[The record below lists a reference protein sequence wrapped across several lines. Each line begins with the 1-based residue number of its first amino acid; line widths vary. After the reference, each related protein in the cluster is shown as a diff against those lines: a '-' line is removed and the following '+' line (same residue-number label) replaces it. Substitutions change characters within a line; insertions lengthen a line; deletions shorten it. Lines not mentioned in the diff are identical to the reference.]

1 MKKLI
6 IVAAFLS
13 MGQVGFTQEVGVRFG
28 DVLGNNIAL
37 DAILNTG
44 KFNRLHADVSFGD
57 GVGVEL
63 LWDFLYRHLSGEAFR
78 WYVGAG
84 VSTLIDDPFWLGV
97 SGEAGLEYKFN
108 KIPLS
113 LSADWRPT
121 FYFIDETDFR
131 SGGFGVN
138 ACWVF
143 GKSATPNE

>member
-6 IVAAFLS
+6 IAAAFVMVSQAGLA
-13 MGQVGFTQEVGVRFG
+13 QEVGARFG
-28 DVLGNNIAL
+28 DVLGNSIAV
-37 DAILNTG
+37 DGIFNTG

-63 LWDFLYRHLSGEAFR
+63 LWNFLYRPLSGEAFK

-97 SGEAGLEYKFN
+97 SGEAGLEYRFN
-108 KIPLS
+108 KVPIS

-121 FYFIDETDFR
+121 FYFIDDTDFR
-131 SGGFGVN
+131 SGGFGIN
-138 ACWVF
+138 ARWVF
-143 GKSATPNE
+143 GGTSSTE